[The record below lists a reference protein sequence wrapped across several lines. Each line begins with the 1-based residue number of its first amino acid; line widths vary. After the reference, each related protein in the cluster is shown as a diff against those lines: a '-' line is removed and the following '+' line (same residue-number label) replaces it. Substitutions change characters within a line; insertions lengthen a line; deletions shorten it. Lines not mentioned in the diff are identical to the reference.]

1 MKEEDPVHSP
11 QRVSGFRTL
20 AILLGFCAMA
30 SGGKGCYAAEAA
42 SSSPGGGPAAGWKA
56 ADSLRMIAAQR
67 AHQWRESE
75 GVLDNNDFAC
85 AYTDNDQ
92 VVGLAGHH
100 VADDW
105 FQTRTWVEEELL
117 AAGAKVVE
125 DNPKSSVV
133 LRPVRETINVDK
145 NISEDQGPGV
155 HVPGYGLL
163 QACRHRHGHAQGR
176 VEADLSKGCREEG
189 AGQPGGDHHVLLEAH
204 GPYVGA
210 AVGVPTRGDGRIG
223 GLAKQRKSA
232 RSWPDG
238 LPLLVSQICSFH
250 QDQVFGVGS
259 RIQVDEPAFL
269 GGDPKRGAGRGS

>member
-1 MKEEDPVHSP
+1 MGNAGSVGRCFRNYEIMKEEDPVHSP
-11 QRVSGFRTL
+11 QRVSAFRTL

-30 SGGKGCYAAEAA
+30 SGGKGCYAAQAA

-133 LRPVRETINVDK
+133 LRPVRETINVD

-189 AGQPGGDHHVLLEAH
+189 SRRGEGHH
-204 GPYVGA
+204 
-210 AVGVPTRGDGRIG
+210 
-223 GLAKQRKSA
+223 
-232 RSWPDG
+232 
-238 LPLLVSQICSFH
+238 
-250 QDQVFGVGS
+250 
-259 RIQVDEPAFL
+259 
-269 GGDPKRGAGRGS
+269 